1 MHLKKAKPPPRWPP
15 QPRPPAGSN
24 EEGVPLRRPT
34 FACACALRQGV
45 CLYFSRRRSC
55 TSLQAYTHDIS
66 YTLKPLFMHVRWP
79 RGIRM
84 VYVWYTDGIR
94 WYTGRCGGT
103 RVVYGHQGRGIRVV
117 YGSSWIWYT
126 GGILLVY
133 VWYTLVYGKI
143 RVHHECMV

>member
-84 VYVWYTDGIR
+84 VYVWYT
-94 WYTGRCGGT
+94 
-103 RVVYGHQGRGIRVV
+103 VVYGAM
-117 YGSSWIWYT
+117 WWYT
-126 GGILLVY
+126 GGIRAPGAWYTGGIRELMDMVYGWYTAGIRLVY
-133 VWYTLVYGKI
+133 VGI
-143 RVHHECMV
+143 REDPCAP